1 MSLVYVITDI
11 LTFMHTEMSKFAA
24 LNTEQEFIPFS
35 KILDDF
41 ANEK

>member
-11 LTFMHTEMSKFAA
+11 LTFMQTEMSKFTA

-41 ANEK
+41 AYVK